1 MTTKELTDAF
11 NNMCDT
17 INEMIKKIDELDDF
31 VHSLNNDYMTL
42 KEELRVMSVDNA
54 TFKMQLEMLKRW
66 RG

>member
-17 INEMIKKIDELDDF
+17 INDMLKKIDELDDF

>member
-17 INEMIKKIDELDDF
+17 INEMMKKIDELDDF

>member
-17 INEMIKKIDELDDF
+17 INEMMKKIDELDDF
-31 VHSLNNDYMTL
+31 VHSLNIDYMTL

-54 TFKMQLEMLKRW
+54 TFKMQLDMLKRW